1 MASQTESKRR
11 SSSDPYPSRVMNP
24 AFCLAIV
31 LAGALSF
38 SVMGTGLAAARE
50 SVLEAK
56 NAAETKGYIFETSHD
71 EIVAKARKEG
81 RIKAL
86 TGLDPGTFS
95 HMIESFKKKYPFI
108 DLELAEI
115 TGPDAAQRFVMELK
129 SGTAQGWDTANVS
142 TEFYPD
148 YAPFAKKF
156 DILGMAEHGVLGIA
170 PKMIDPKDRAIVSL
184 TSGVSVPVYNKKLI
198 SADKVP
204 DKWEDFLKP
213 EFKGR
218 KFMVDIRPH
227 IFAAFSACPEQ
238 GLGVEWAMKLARG
251 LRDQEP
257 VWFRGNS
264 RAIRAVHNGEYPLHF
279 ATHYQSIVRAM
290 KKDPTG
296 TLQFKLIEPVPL
308 RLGNTE
314 MVLNSAPHPYASLL
328 LIEHFAS
335 PKGQEII
342 DKHYPSI
349 ASVFSP
355 SSHLAKFLKGKKH
368 CVSGFADFH
377 KSAKWMAMAVEAFG
391 FPKAEK

>member
-1 MASQTESKRR
+1 
-11 SSSDPYPSRVMNP
+11 MNP
-24 AFCLAIV
+24 VLCLAIV

-56 NAAETKGYIFETSHD
+56 SAAETKGYIFETSHD
-71 EIVAKARKEG
+71 EIVAKAKKEG
-81 RIKAL
+81 QVKAL
-86 TGLDPGTFS
+86 SGLDPETFPY
-95 HMIESFKKKYPFI
+95 MIDSFKKKYPF
-108 DLELAEI
+108 LEVEI
-115 TGPDAAQRFVMELK
+115 VETTGPDAAQRFVMELRA
-129 SGTAQGWDTANVS
+129 GTAKEWDTGNIS

-148 YAPFAKKF
+148 YEPFAKKF
-156 DILGMAEHGVLGIA
+156 DILGMAEQGILA
-170 PKMIDPKDRAIVSL
+170 ISPKMIDPKGRNIVSL
-184 TSGVSVPVYNKKLI
+184 TSGVSVPVYNKTLI
-198 SADKVP
+198 SEDKVP
-204 DKWEDFLKP
+204 DKWEDFFKP

-251 LRDQEP
+251 LRDQKP

-264 RAIRAVHNGEYPLHF
+264 RAIRAIQSGEHRLHF

-296 TLQFKLIEPVPL
+296 ALQFKLIEPVPL

-314 MVLNSAPHPYASLL
+314 MVLNSAPHPYAALL

-335 PKGQEII
+335 PEGQEII
-342 DKHYPSI
+342 DKHYPNI

-355 SSHLAKFLKGKKH
+355 RSHLSQFLKGKEL
-368 CVSGFADFH
+368 CVAGFADF
-377 KSAKWMAMAVEAFG
+377 
-391 FPKAEK
+391 